1 MVNKWEIYFCNLDP
15 TTGSE
20 QRGTRPVLIISTDSV
35 NHNLTVSTVL
45 PLSSV
50 KPTDKIYP
58 TEVLLPTQVSGL
70 PKLSVA
76 MVQQIRTV
84 SHNRLQNLAGK
95 INEVELILQKMIEVR
110 SSFVYPVQV
119 NIRIV

>member
-15 TTGSE
+15 TEGSE
-20 QRGTRPVLIISTDSV
+20 QKGRRPVLVLSTDSV

-50 KPTDKIYP
+50 KENDKIYP
-58 TEVLLPTQVSGL
+58 TEVLLPISVSGL

-76 MVQQIRTV
+76 MVQQIRTI
-84 SHNRLQNLAGK
+84 SHSRLQNKVGIITDEETRNKLLEA
-95 INEVELILQKMIEVR
+95 
-110 SSFVYPVQV
+110 
-119 NIRIV
+119 IRLYFDL

>member
-15 TTGSE
+15 TVGSE
-20 QRGTRPVLIISTDSV
+20 QRGTRPVLVISTDSV
-35 NHNLTVSTVL
+35 NHNLPVSTVL

-50 KPTDKIYP
+50 KPTDTIYP
-58 TEVLLPTQVSGL
+58 TEVLLPTAISGL

-84 SHNRLQNLAGK
+84 AHSRLQNPVGIITDIETRGK
-95 INEVELILQKMIEVR
+95 ILTACREYFDL
-110 SSFVYPVQV
+110 
-119 NIRIV
+119 

>member
-20 QRGTRPVLIISTDSV
+20 QKGTRPVLIISTDSV

-50 KPTDKIYP
+50 KPTDRIYP
-58 TEVLLPTQVSGL
+58 TEVLLPPGISGL

-84 SHNRLQNLAGK
+84 SHARLKNLVGNITDEATKEK
-95 INEVELILQKMIEVR
+95 ILTACREYFDL
-110 SSFVYPVQV
+110 
-119 NIRIV
+119 

>member
-58 TEVLLPTQVSGL
+58 TEVLLPIQVSGL

-95 INEVELILQKMIEVR
+95 ITDISTQEKILSACREY
-110 SSFVYPVQV
+110 FDL
-119 NIRIV
+119 

>member
-1 MVNKWEIYFCNLDP
+1 MVNKWEIYLCNLDP
-15 TTGSE
+15 TQGSE
-20 QRGTRPVLIISTDSV
+20 QRGVRPVLIISTDGV

-50 KPTDKIYP
+50 KENDKIYP
-58 TEVLLPTQVSGL
+58 TEILLPTNITNL

-84 SHNRLQNLAGK
+84 SHQRLTNKVSTITDRETREK
-95 INEVELILQKMIEVR
+95 ILESCRNYFDL
-110 SSFVYPVQV
+110 
-119 NIRIV
+119 

>member
-20 QRGTRPVLIISTDSV
+20 QRGTRPVLIMSTDSV

-58 TEVLLPTQVSGL
+58 TEVLLSTQVSGL

-76 MVQQIRTV
+76 MIQQIRTV

-95 INEVELILQKMIEVR
+95 ITDISTQEKILSACREY
-110 SSFVYPVQV
+110 FDL
-119 NIRIV
+119 